1 MESPSADLRR
11 RCRTLERPAARLGK
25 KPSVG
30 HESLK
35 LETVARDGSATR
47 KPGTLKRELSPSTNS
62 SATTSS
68 SEGAGLGRRKRAVL
82 TRVGHRRQAQHLMR
96 SLEEDE
102 YGLEFLEQEAVTPRV
117 GKLYKARVAELV
129 AQSQDPRILDA
140 APAVLDAALVKF
152 FTVLFF
158 RGEQASTGLQVSSA
172 VLHHRPGYG
181 KGGSLK
187 LPRCWRAL
195 RGWRRLCPPRSR
207 QPEPLMVWAGIMHE
221 MVSMNMAR
229 VALLIALSLSTYL
242 RPSSLLM
249 LTSADLYPPV
259 LGISLYWSLLVH
271 RQGSR
276 PSKTGE
282 YDLSV
287 VLDSY
292 WLLFLTPVLEL
303 LQKES
308 PGVPVWG
315 FGYPTVLSTLR
326 QACINLGL
334 KPVTPYQA
342 RHSGAS
348 TDRAS
353 NARTLL
359 DIQKRGGWKTMK
371 SVCRYEK
378 GARLAQRAS
387 KLTPLQV
394 SHFGECL
401 RHLED
406 ALVWGKPIAK
416 PGGIKAGR

>member
-1 MESPSADLRR
+1 
-11 RCRTLERPAARLGK
+11 
-25 KPSVG
+25 
-30 HESLK
+30 
-35 LETVARDGSATR
+35 
-47 KPGTLKRELSPSTNS
+47 
-62 SATTSS
+62 
-68 SEGAGLGRRKRAVL
+68 
-82 TRVGHRRQAQHLMR
+82 MR

-229 VALLIALSLSTYL
+229 VALFVALSLSTYL

-249 LTSADLYPPV
+249 LTSADLYAPV

-303 LQKES
+303 LQKEP

-359 DIQKRGGWKTMK
+359 DIQKRG
-371 SVCRYEK
+371 V
-378 GARLAQRAS
+378 
-387 KLTPLQV
+387 
-394 SHFGECL
+394 
-401 RHLED
+401 
-406 ALVWGKPIAK
+406 
-416 PGGIKAGR
+416 GRP

>member
-1 MESPSADLRR
+1 
-11 RCRTLERPAARLGK
+11 
-25 KPSVG
+25 
-30 HESLK
+30 
-35 LETVARDGSATR
+35 
-47 KPGTLKRELSPSTNS
+47 
-62 SATTSS
+62 
-68 SEGAGLGRRKRAVL
+68 
-82 TRVGHRRQAQHLMR
+82 
-96 SLEEDE
+96 
-102 YGLEFLEQEAVTPRV
+102 
-117 GKLYKARVAELV
+117 
-129 AQSQDPRILDA
+129 
-140 APAVLDAALVKF
+140 
-152 FTVLFF
+152 
-158 RGEQASTGLQVSSA
+158 
-172 VLHHRPGYG
+172 
-181 KGGSLK
+181 
-187 LPRCWRAL
+187 
-195 RGWRRLCPPRSR
+195 
-207 QPEPLMVWAGIMHE
+207 MHE

-229 VALLIALSLSTYL
+229 VALFVALSLSTYL

-249 LTSADLYPPV
+249 LTSADLYAPV

-303 LQKES
+303 LQKEP

-387 KLTPLQV
+387 KPTPPPGQPLRGVLKALGGRLGLGEAHRQARRHQGWQV
-394 SHFGECL
+394 GTRVAELGSGGDGLADRIARGGCPCETFELGNL
-401 RHLED
+401 LADVQRWQKWIGRFRQRIKRRQVL
-406 ALVWGKPIAK
+406 ALVVSTKAAGNRPAGQNRVRLQKLYALAAEAAQASVPVLWEELAREDFSEGRPLAPFSRQASSECELAIVVRISTFRTLVRFAQLVTIGTASAQRQANYITLSGVNR
-416 PGGIKAGR
+416 GGER